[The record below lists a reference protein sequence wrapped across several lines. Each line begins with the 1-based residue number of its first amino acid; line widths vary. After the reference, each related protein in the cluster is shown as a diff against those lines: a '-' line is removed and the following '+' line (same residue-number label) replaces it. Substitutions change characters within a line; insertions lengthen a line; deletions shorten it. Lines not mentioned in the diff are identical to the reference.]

1 MTARDLAELAEHFR
15 VVPHKYIQISLRL
28 WQATWVVCHED
39 SRFVATANV
48 SINLQQFLPP
58 AGELC
63 KQRHHPICLLER
75 APVRLH
81 QVDFRVIHSV
91 RQRLDDTLHKLCP
104 CYGNAHC
111 SVRILLLAIEN
122 SLDLKVSIEFA
133 CTFAL

>member
-1 MTARDLAELAEHFR
+1 MAVQQKHVTARDLAELAEHFR

-81 QVDFRVIHSV
+81 QVNFRVVQSV
-91 RQRLDDTLHKLCP
+91 
-104 CYGNAHC
+104 
-111 SVRILLLAIEN
+111 II
-122 SLDLKVSIEFA
+122 I
-133 CTFAL
+133 